1 MLASVTL
8 AWGCGGDSGAPT
20 APLPVPDPPRATTVT
35 VSPTTAELDVGETVQ
50 LRAEVRDQNSN
61 VMVGAVV
68 IWTSSAGSVATVDAS
83 GLVTGVGEGTATITA
98 SSGSAQGT
106 AAITV
111 VSVPEPVA
119 SVEVS
124 PSAETVAVGAT
135 LQLTAEAFDANGQA
149 VAGAEFLWESS
160 QTSVATVD
168 ASGLVTGVGEGTATI
183 TASSGSAQGTAA
195 ITVVNAVASSDRGIL
210 EAFYH
215 ATGGPNWGNS
225 DNWLTDAPLGDWH
238 GVRTD
243 ASGRVV
249 GLRLSFNGL
258 TGPIPAE
265 LGDLANLE
273 TLDLGFNELAGP
285 IPPELGNLSSLTQL
299 WVSFSGLTG
308 SIPGELGR
316 LSSLTHL
323 RVGSNGLT
331 GPIPPELGNL
341 SSLESMDL
349 SSNELTGP
357 VPAELGDLANLETLD
372 LGFNELAGPIPPE
385 LSNLSSLTQLWVSF
399 NGLTGSIPGELGRLS
414 SLTHLRLGSNG
425 LTGPIPPE
433 LGNLSSLESMD
444 LSSNELT
451 GPIPAELGDLANL
464 ETLDLGFNELAGP
477 IPPELGNLSSL
488 TQLWVSFNGLTG
500 SIPGELGRL
509 SSLTHLRLGS
519 NGLTGPIPP
528 ELGNLSSLESMDLS
542 SNELTGPIPAE
553 LGNLANLETLDL
565 GFNELAGPIPAELGN
580 LSSLTQ
586 LWLSFNGLTSPIPQ
600 SFLQLDKLTAFSFGN
615 NASLC
620 APSTPEFVT
629 WLENIDNHSGPFC
642 NGLSR
647 ACPVAS
653 PTWMGL
659 PVCEEGIR
667 VGYDRDDF
675 GRAYESLEDE
685 IIVSLPNL
693 GATQVYTPYTCT
705 LYDIRSDGTA
715 DTDIDHIVALAEAYD
730 SGLPESQFR
739 EFGGDIENLTIAQ
752 PSVNRSQKGD
762 RDAGEWRPAHN
773 EGWFAARIVAV
784 KQKYGLSVNSAE
796 LDALQS
802 MLDSDPS
809 REVMCSS

>member
-1 MLASVTL
+1 MSRHRTMNRVCAVLASVTL

-285 IPPELGNLSSLTQL
+285 IPPELGNLSSL
-299 WVSFSGLTG
+299 
-308 SIPGELGR
+308 
-316 LSSLTHL
+316 
-323 RVGSNGLT
+323 
-331 GPIPPELGNL
+331 
-341 SSLESMDL
+341 ESMDL

-357 VPAELGDLANLETLD
+357 IPAELGDLANLETLD

-425 LTGPIPPE
+425 LTGPIPPA

-528 ELGNLSSLESMDLS
+528 ALGNLSSLESMDLS